1 MNKSVRH
8 ILTAHCLL
16 AASAVASS
24 CGSQAP
30 NELELGQLGAELRG
44 EFALPDGVLSLE
56 EDEEEPDPPPPSD
69 CDCGPLVSFPPPGC
83 ARVNWFCNA
92 VGSCGCEA
100 PTAPEVG
107 LLATGESSV
116 AEMRAARVSLR
127 DELALPDPS
136 LRLDSEDPE
145 CKCLGATVSP
155 PQGGCALVDWF
166 CNASG
171 LCRCRS

>member
-30 NELELGQLGAELRG
+30 SELELGQLGAELRG

-69 CDCGPLVSFPPPGC
+69 CDCGPLVSWPPPGC

-100 PTAPEVG
+100 PTAPEVAQ
-107 LLATGESSV
+107 LATGSSLT
-116 AEMRAARVSLR
+116 EQRAARIVVPRL
-127 DELALPDPS
+127 EAPDPS
-136 LRLDSEDPE
+136 MRLESEDPE